1 MKITI
6 QQLIAAGIN
15 PTQAKQ
21 FAGYLSDACEMFAI
35 NTPVRVAAFVAQ
47 CAHES
52 AGFTTLEECLFY
64 RTPERIREV
73 YPSRVPTL
81 SDAASLCR
89 NPQALANRVYSNKNG
104 NGTEESGDGWSFR
117 GRGLIQITGR
127 AGYALISAMRSGL
140 QDYTSVPDLVAQP
153 SHACL
158 TSAYWWQQH
167 GCNELADSSQID
179 AITRVVN
186 GPAMVGALAR
196 RENFREAM
204 VAFNQPTGATA

>member
-1 MKITI
+1 MKITP
-6 QQLIAAGIN
+6 QQLISAGIN
-15 PTQAKQ
+15 PTQARQ
-21 FAGYLSDACEMFAI
+21 FAGYLSDACNLFTI
-35 NTPVRVAAFVAQ
+35 TTPVRVAAFVAQ

-52 AGFTTLEECLFY
+52 NGFTSLEECLYY
-64 RTPERIREV
+64 RTPERIREMW
-73 YPSRVPTL
+73 PTRVL
-81 SDAASLCR
+81 SLGEAATLCR
-89 NPQALANRVYSNKNG
+89 NPKALANRVYANRNG
-104 NGTEESGDGWSFR
+104 NGTEVSGDGWTFR

-127 AGYALISAMRSGL
+127 AGYELISAMRNHL

-158 TSAYWWQQH
+158 TAAFWWQKH
-167 GCNELADSSQID
+167 GCNELADGSQVD

-204 VAFNQPTGATA
+204 VAFASTGATA